1 MPSTES
7 QRRTEPPPVPPS
19 SDGARPA
26 SNRQPQAGTP
36 PKGLRRWPFFRTRR
50 RTVVTI
56 LVCAVL
62 FLCLGYWLLGTIA
75 FGDAASLVSL
85 KGLVQTRGEDQP
97 QWNPARLNQLL
108 QRDQRIRTGDGS
120 AARLL
125 FFDIST
131 AELGE
136 NTEVSIL
143 RVARRR
149 SDEAVQIVLKT
160 WIGKTAV
167 RAVRFI
173 DPSSSF
179 RIETPTSSTVV
190 RGARFTVQ
198 IAEDGTTQIVIED
211 GTAEVEVQGQVIAL
225 SMGER
230 ITLSPEGDHQIER
243 LFVPDADLLL
253 GAVEE
258 AWTTPGD
265 AFVLELPE
273 SEVNQFLAAMSA
285 EPGFFLRDTQVWFTQ
300 GQARIATTV
309 TKPLELDVSALVRV
323 HIVDGKLKPEI
334 ESMVAGI
341 ALPIPK
347 PVLNLAMETIWG
359 RIEEY
364 LGQAYSFVS
373 FSDVQIQDGTLIVVG
388 HKQPDAPA
396 VEFE

>member
-1 MPSTES
+1 MPSTEVR
-7 QRRTEPPPVPPS
+7 QPPEPPLVPLSPAGDGPAPS
-19 SDGARPA
+19 RRPHAGASP
-26 SNRQPQAGTP
+26 G
-36 PKGLRRWPFFRTRR
+36 GLRRWPFFRTRR
-50 RTVVTI
+50 RTIVTI
-56 LVCAVL
+56 LVCVVL

-75 FGDAASLVSL
+75 FGDAASLASL
-85 KGLVQTRGEDQP
+85 KGLVQTRGEAQP
-97 QWNPARLNQLL
+97 QWSPARLNQFLWH
-108 QRDQRIRTGDGS
+108 DQRIRTGSGS

-125 FFDIST
+125 FFDAST

-149 SDEAVQIVLKT
+149 SGEAVQIVLKT

-198 IAEDGTTQIVIED
+198 IAEDGTTQIVLED
-211 GTAEVEVQGQVIAL
+211 GTAEVEVQGQVVAL

-230 ITLSPEGDHQIER
+230 ITISPGGDHQTER
-243 LFVPDADLLL
+243 LFVPDADLVL

-258 AWTTPGD
+258 AWTAPGD

-273 SEVNQFLAAMSA
+273 SEVNQYLAAVSA

-309 TKPLELDVSALVRV
+309 TRPLELDLSALVRV
-323 HIVDGKLKPEI
+323 HVIDGKLKPKV
-334 ESMVAGI
+334 ESMAAGI